1 LFPMSSFEM
10 ETQMS
15 SKMSSTIF
23 QKVFLGGFLENRK
36 FQKVCLDRWL
46 TIQLETARE

>member
-1 LFPMSSFEM
+1 VFPMSSFLFPMSSFEM

-23 QKVFLGGFLENRK
+23 
-36 FQKVCLDRWL
+36 
-46 TIQLETARE
+46 